1 MAYLD
6 EILDKPEFSE
16 GWGVVDRRRD
26 KGMKTVARALRA
38 MLIAAILLALFNS
51 AGLLRWT
58 RDLRPTE
65 TSASIYALSSV
76 WDARMQVHR
85 FDEPA
90 GVVHRHLE
98 NFRVLRW
105 DDVRDELDTLQR
117 RFARAFPATAAFAVP
132 ENNAM
137 PRLRGRI

>member
-16 GWGVVDRRRD
+16 GWGVIDRRRD
-26 KGMKTVARALRA
+26 KGMKMVGRALCA

-65 TSASIYALSSV
+65 ASASIYALASV

-90 GVVHRHLE
+90 GVVHRRLE

-105 DDVRDELDTLQR
+105 DDVRNELNILHKRFVKTRPDTAI
-117 RFARAFPATAAFAVP
+117 FAMP
-132 ENNAM
+132 EDNPM
-137 PRLRGRI
+137 PRLRGQI